1 MEPRR
6 NVLRYFAKDL
16 SIVVGLV
23 LIWRGIW
30 YVLDGIDLL
39 FFDGHHAWVA
49 AITIVIGMLVLYL
62 PDGDLKE
69 IEKL

>member
-1 MEPRR
+1 MKTKLT
-6 NVLRYFAKDL
+6 LRYLASSL

-23 LIWRGIW
+23 LIWRGTW
-30 YVLDGIDLL
+30 YVLDAIDVLL
-39 FFDGHHAWVA
+39 FGGSHVVSALGGIAFGLLILWW
-49 AITIVIGMLVLYL
+49 